1 MQFHSVTGI
10 NARAH
15 CWPSSIDQ
23 FIKFISTAHWSSKF
37 ETEAASSKAQT
48 QSLALAVDTKW
59 SAWNSMPTMPE
70 KG

>member
-1 MQFHSVTGI
+1 MHAHIAGHQLLI
-10 NARAH
+10 N
-15 CWPSSIDQ
+15 SL
-23 FIKFISTAHWSSKF
+23 KFISTADRSSKF

-59 SAWNSMPTMPE
+59 SAWNNMPTMPE